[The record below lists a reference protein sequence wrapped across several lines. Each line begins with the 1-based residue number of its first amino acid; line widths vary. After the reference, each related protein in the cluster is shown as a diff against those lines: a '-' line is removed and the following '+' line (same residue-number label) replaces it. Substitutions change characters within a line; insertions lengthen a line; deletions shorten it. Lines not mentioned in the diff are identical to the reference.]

1 MAMGIKRD
9 EILSLFYG
17 TETYSLSTKDDKW
30 KVGFNP
36 KNIKTGKLHKSL
48 INAANGK
55 VAVKQGTKIN
65 PAIAKKLFSDGLKT
79 LLLEDLILM
88 MVEV

>member
-17 TETYSLSTKDDKW
+17 TETYSLNTKDGKW

-36 KNIKTGKLHKSL
+36 KNIKTGKLR
-48 INAANGK
+48 K
-55 VAVKQGTKIN
+55 VLLMQLMEK
-65 PAIAKKLFSDGLKT
+65 
-79 LLLEDLILM
+79 LLLNREQK
-88 MVEV
+88 